1 MTPEEK
7 PPESLPKIAANS
19 PSVLTL
25 EPNRYA
31 FCTCGLS
38 ADGTFCDAAH
48 RGTTYRPQVF
58 EVTEVPETV
67 ALCRCKQSKN
77 FPFCDGSHAMLTPTS

>member
-7 PPESLPKIAANS
+7 APENLPKVAEKS
-19 PSVLTL
+19 PNILTL
-25 EPNRYA
+25 EPNKYA

-38 ADGTFCDAAH
+38 ADGTFCDATH
-48 RGTTYRPQVF
+48 RGTMYRPQVF

-67 ALCRCKQSKN
+67 ALCRCKQSKTL
-77 FPFCDGSHAMLTPTS
+77 PFCDGAHARLTPTN